1 VLNIFKNL
9 EALILVILCLYMEID
24 SCMACESD

>member
-1 VLNIFKNL
+1 
-9 EALILVILCLYMEID
+9 MEID